1 MPIKMGSSTLNNGGT
16 AKWGSTALSSIKWGG
31 TEVWKKE
38 QCVLSNWSKDLWYI
52 ASAYQMAEAFSGEFT
67 IHANSFSQIRI
78 NGTLKSFV
86 SSTGEYGTYGV
97 AIDLQRKNGS
107 NWETLRRMNATW
119 WVNNKTQSLKE
130 IYENSGTASDGSG
143 YNGIAGAFGG
153 PVGGNN
159 TYGTY
164 TATLNNT
171 YNLKNL
177 WNTYGLTNRGG
188 LSLSGDI
195 TCRLRLWARCAA
207 SDNTAGFTG
216 SCQNIY
222 VYET

>member
-38 QCVLSNWSKDLWYI
+38 QCVLSNWSQNLWYI
-52 ASAYQMAEAFSGEFT
+52 ASAYQVADAYSSEFT
-67 IHANSFSQIRI
+67 VHASSFSQIRI
-78 NGTLKSFV
+78 NGTLKSV
-86 SSTGEYGTYGV
+86 VAGTAEYGTYGV
-97 AIDLQRKNGS
+97 AIDLQRKNGTT
-107 NWETLRRMNATW
+107 WETLRRMNATIW
-119 WVNNKTQSLKE
+119 TSSGNKSCKE
-130 IYENSGTASDGSG
+130 IYENSGKTTDNADF
-143 YNGIAGAFGG
+143 NAIAGALGG

-159 TYGTY
+159 SAGTY
-164 TATLNNT
+164 TGTLNNT
-171 YNLKNL
+171 YNLKGV
-177 WNTYGLTNRGG
+177 WNTYGLTSRGG

-207 SDNTAGFTG
+207 SDQTAGFTG